1 MKENLAQGCQLKPDS
16 FSGSADIP
24 SLGCLAQIVV
34 SVIELAFAFLGAVLL
49 LLLMWG
55 AVKFII
61 SRGDPKGI
69 QEAQKTMTYA
79 VIGAVVVLGSFIL
92 INIVTTALGLP
103 NILTGFQ
110 IYW

>member
-1 MKENLAQGCQLKPDS
+1 MKENVAQGCVFLNGDV
-16 FSGSADIP
+16 P
-24 SLGCLAQIVV
+24 SLGCLAQIVT
-34 SVIELAFAFLGAVLL
+34 SIINLAFTFLGAVLL

-69 QEAQKTMTYA
+69 GEAQKTMTYA

-92 INIVTTALGLP
+92 INVVTTALDLP
-103 NILTGFQ
+103 NILTGFR